1 MALRCL
7 RYRIQTG
14 RRPIYGNVIARSGA
28 IQKPGLMSA
37 GSLRASA
44 FAFELWRTGTLLAMT
59 GEIEAGSRNGLNAL
73 DHVLV
78 FRAVFVPDR
87 FDRVLERRLVRY
99 LDDLAAG
106 GLGFFQR
113 LLFVLIPV
121 FAFFEL
127 GFAGEFLDQVLVV
140 GRQRVPDPL

>member
-1 MALRCL
+1 M
-7 RYRIQTG
+7 
-14 RRPIYGNVIARSGA
+14 
-28 IQKPGLMSA
+28 
-37 GSLRASA
+37 SLRGAKATKQSSMISRRHNWIAS
-44 FAFELWRTGTLLAMT
+44 LTLAMT
-59 GEIEAGSRNGLNAL
+59 KRDLRNALNAL

-99 LDDLAAG
+99 LDDLPAG

-113 LLFVLIPV
+113 LLLVLIPV
-121 FAFFEL
+121 FAFFQL

-140 GRQRVPDPL
+140 GRQRVPDPFREHEHFGND